1 MYLPSAEN
9 EDRSFNV
16 SDHSFQSFDWMANDQ
31 NLKHITLAN
40 TDLIEQI
47 QTDEED
53 EFFDNPDYL
62 SGIGGESPGFGKR
75 GGNAYN
81 VMSSKRK

>member
-1 MYLPSAEN
+1 
-9 EDRSFNV
+9 
-16 SDHSFQSFDWMANDQ
+16 MANDQ

-53 EFFDNPDYL
+53 EFYDNPDYL
-62 SGIGGESPGFGKR
+62 SRIGGESPGFGKR
-75 GGNAYN
+75 GGNAYLN
-81 VMSSKRK
+81 VMSSKRKQKRVISKKTGENSNID